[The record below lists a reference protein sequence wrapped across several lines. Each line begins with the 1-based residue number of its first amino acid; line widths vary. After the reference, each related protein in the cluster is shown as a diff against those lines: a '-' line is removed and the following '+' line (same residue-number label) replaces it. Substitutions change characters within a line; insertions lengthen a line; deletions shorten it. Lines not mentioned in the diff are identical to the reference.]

1 MNDHLTM
8 RRWRIRVPATAANL
22 GPGFDC
28 FGLAL
33 QRYLTLAAA
42 VLDEDGEWS
51 LNVTGEG
58 ADVLP
63 VDRSNLVYQ
72 SLLVGFGSES
82 GLLPGLHVSMHS
94 DIPLARGQGSSAA
107 ATVCGIALGHLL
119 RAGEIEIG
127 ELVDEATVIEGHADN
142 VAAAVLGGLVITR
155 DGGSDHVRTL
165 RVPTANGVTFVSAV
179 PDFEV
184 STSAARKILPREVPF
199 SDAVFNL
206 RAASWVAAA
215 WAAGDWEGVGE
226 AMDDRLH
233 QQYRCALIPG
243 YDAVSA
249 AARSAG
255 ALAVCLS
262 GSGPT
267 LLALVPNTADTD
279 AVAGAMVDAWRMH
292 DVTSRADA
300 MPVDTQGIVAEAVTS
315 TNAEE
320 RFTTI

>member
-1 MNDHLTM
+1 MNDHLIT

-33 QRYLTLAAA
+33 QRYLTLTATD
-42 VLDEDGEWS
+42 VKDDSEWT
-51 LNVTGEG
+51 LVVTGEG

-82 GLLPGLHVSMHS
+82 GPIPRLRVEMHS

-119 RAGEIEIG
+119 RAGDIDTEKLI
-127 ELVDEATVIEGHADN
+127 DEATVIEGHADN

-165 RVPTANGVTFVSAV
+165 RVPTASGVTFVSAV

-184 STSAARKILPREVPF
+184 NTNAAREILPREVPF

-215 WAAGDWEGVGE
+215 WAVGDWQGVGE
-226 AMDDRLH
+226 AMGDRLH
-233 QQYRCALIPG
+233 QQYRSALIPG

-267 LLALVPNTADTD
+267 LLALVLNDEDTD
-279 AVAGAMVDAWRMH
+279 AVAEAMVSAWRMH
-292 DVTSRADA
+292 GVTSRADA
-300 MPVDTQGIVAEAVTS
+300 MPVDTQGIVAEAVTPM
-315 TNAEE
+315 NVEE
-320 RFTTI
+320 RNTAI

>member
-1 MNDHLTM
+1 M
-8 RRWRIRVPATAANL
+8 
-22 GPGFDC
+22 
-28 FGLAL
+28 
-33 QRYLTLAAA
+33 
-42 VLDEDGEWS
+42 
-51 LNVTGEG
+51 
-58 ADVLP
+58 
-63 VDRSNLVYQ
+63 YQ

-82 GLLPGLHVSMHS
+82 GPVPGLRVTMHS

-107 ATVCGIALGHLL
+107 ATVCGIALGQML
-119 RAGEIEIG
+119 RAGELDTDALI
-127 ELVDEATVIEGHADN
+127 DKATVIEGHADN

-165 RVPTANGVTFVSAV
+165 RVPTAAGVTFVSAV

-184 STSAARKILPREVPF
+184 STSAARKILPREVSF

-215 WAAGDWEGVGE
+215 WAIGDWRVVGE

-233 QQYRCALIPG
+233 QQYRRSLIPG
-243 YDAVSA
+243 HDSVSA

-267 LLALVPNTADTD
+267 LLALVPNDTSTD
-279 AVAGAMVDAWRMH
+279 AVAEAMVGAWRMH
-292 DVTSRADA
+292 GVTSRADA
-300 MPVDTQGIVAEAVTS
+300 MPVDTQGVVVETVAPMNSDKKAPHYE
-315 TNAEE
+315 
-320 RFTTI
+320 